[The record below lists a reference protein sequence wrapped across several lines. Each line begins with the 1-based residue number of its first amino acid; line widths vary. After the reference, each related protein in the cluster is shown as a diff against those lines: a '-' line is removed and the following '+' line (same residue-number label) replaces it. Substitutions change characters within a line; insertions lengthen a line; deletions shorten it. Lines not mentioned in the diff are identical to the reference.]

1 MEIRME
7 PSGAAQGA
15 FPHPEDRARHAAA
28 VEDGPRTGE
37 SRENGVMSLPPQP
50 ISPLD
55 GRYRPA
61 VEALGE
67 HLSEAGLNRA
77 RVHVEVEWLLF
88 LTDHRMF
95 GTEPVD
101 AERARAL
108 RQWAADFGED
118 EIARL
123 AELEATTRH
132 DVKAVEYLVRERLA
146 AQGLTAIAE
155 LTHFACTSEDV
166 NNVAYALTIRAAVHQ
181 VWLPRLGEV
190 ITALRERAEEARGI
204 PMLAR
209 THGQPATPT
218 TIGKEFA
225 VFVARAERVRTRIE
239 GIAPLAK
246 FSGAT
251 GTFAA
256 HRAADP
262 DADWPALSREFVTGL
277 GLTWNPLTTQ
287 IESHDWQAELFA
299 AISHENRILH
309 NLCTDVWSYISL
321 GYLTQVPEAG
331 ATGSSTMPHKIN
343 PIRFENAEAN
353 LELSSALLDSL
364 AATLV
369 TSRLQ
374 RDLTDSTTQRNIGV
388 ALGHS
393 LLALD
398 NLARGLGEIALA
410 PAAMAADLDANWEV
424 LGEAIQTVIRA
435 EVTAGR
441 SSIADP
447 YALLKELTR
456 GRRITADELR
466 AFIADLDIGDEARLR
481 LLALTPA
488 TYTGLADDL
497 VGFLP

>member
-1 MEIRME
+1 
-7 PSGAAQGA
+7 
-15 FPHPEDRARHAAA
+15 
-28 VEDGPRTGE
+28 
-37 SRENGVMSLPPQP
+37 MSPLPPQP

-61 VEALGE
+61 VSELGE
-67 HLSEAGLNRA
+67 FLSEAGLNRA
-77 RVHVEVEWLLF
+77 RVHVEIDWLLY
-88 LTDHRMF
+88 LTDHSMF
-95 GTEPVD
+95 GSSPLDPELS
-101 AERARAL
+101 RRL
-108 RQWAADFGED
+108 RSVVQDFGQHD
-118 EIARL
+118 IDQI

-132 DVKAVEYLVRERLA
+132 DVKAVEYYVRRKLA
-146 AQGLTAIAE
+146 DLGLTDIAE
-155 LTHFACTSEDV
+155 LTHFGCTSEDI
-166 NNVAYALTIRAAVHQ
+166 NNLSYALTIREAVTE
-181 VWLPRLGEV
+181 VWLPAFSAVIEV
-190 ITALRERAEEARGI
+190 LRDLAVAHRDDA
-204 PMLAR
+204 MLAH

-218 TIGKEFA
+218 TMGKEFA
-225 VFVARAERVRTRIE
+225 VTVHRLERVKAQIE
-239 GIAPLAK
+239 ATEYLGK

-256 HRAADP
+256 DLVADP
-262 DADWPALSREFVTGL
+262 GADWQAISRGFVTSL

-287 IESHDWQAELFA
+287 IESHDWQAELYNR
-299 AISHENRILH
+299 ISHANRILH
-309 NLCTDVWSYISL
+309 NLATDVWTYISM
-321 GYLTQVPEAG
+321 GYFTQIPVKG

-398 NLARGLGEIALA
+398 NIRGGLGQISLNTEKLA
-410 PAAMAADLDANWEV
+410 DDLDGNWEV
-424 LGEAIQTVIRA
+424 LGEAIQTVVRA

-456 GRRITADELR
+456 GHRIGQAELVE
-466 AFIADLDIGDEARLR
+466 FVSGLDIGDEAKARLV
-481 LLALTPA
+481 ALTPA
-488 TYTGLADDL
+488 AYTGLASQL
-497 VGFLP
+497 VDHILPAAE